1 MRLKSIITVIALILI
16 MFMSAIE
23 SSIISLA
30 LPTIKQDLNAGN
42 LISLIFTAYFI
53 ALVIANPIVGE
64 LLSRFKIIYV
74 AIAGL
79 LLFSIG
85 SFMCGL
91 STNFTMLI
99 ISRVIQGFGSGVLM
113 SLSQIVPK
121 LAFEIPLRYKIMGI
135 VGSVWGISSIIG
147 PLLGGGI
154 LEFAT
159 WHWLFYINIPI
170 AIIAIILVI
179 WTFHFP
185 EEETVAKSKFDTKG
199 LTLFYVFIGL
209 IMFALLNQQLLLLNF
224 LSFILAIVV
233 AMCLFKVEK
242 HVSSPF
248 LPVVEFNRSITL
260 VFITDLLTAICLM
273 GFNLYIPVYLQEQ
286 LGLSP
291 LQSGL
296 VIFPLSVAWITLNFN
311 LHLSVAWITLNFN
324 LHRIEA
330 KLSRKVIYLLSFTLL
345 LVSSIIISFGIKLPV
360 LIAFV
365 LILAGLSFGYI
376 YTKDSVIV
384 QEETSPLQMK
394 KMMSFYGL
402 TKNLG
407 ASIGSTIMGYLYAIQ
422 SGIFGPNLHNV
433 LSAVAVISIG
443 LIVLWVV
450 FFKEQS
456 SQSKE

>member
-64 LLSRFKIIYV
+64 LLSRFIIIYV

-248 LPVVEFNRSITL
+248 LPVVELNRSITL

-296 VIFPLSVAWITLNFN
+296 VIFP
-311 LHLSVAWITLNFN
+311 LSVAWITLNFN

>member
-296 VIFPLSVAWITLNFN
+296 VIFPLSV
-311 LHLSVAWITLNFN
+311 VWITLNFN

>member
-199 LTLFYVFIGL
+199 LTLFYIFIGL

-296 VIFPLSVAWITLNFN
+296 VIFP
-311 LHLSVAWITLNFN
+311 LSVAWITLNFN

>member
-1 MRLKSIITVIALILI
+1 MRLKSIVTVIALILI
-16 MFMSAIE
+16 MFMAAIE

-64 LLSRFKIIYV
+64 LLTRFKIIYI

-79 LLFSIG
+79 TLFTVG
-85 SFMCGL
+85 SLMSGL
-91 STNFTMLI
+91 STHFSMLV
-99 ISRVIQGFGSGVLM
+99 ISRVIQGFGSGVMM

-170 AIIAIILVI
+170 AIIAIILVV

-199 LTLFYVFIGL
+199 ITLFYIFIGL
-209 IMFALLNQQLLLLNF
+209 IMFALLNQQHLYLNIIGF
-224 LSFILAIVV
+224 VLAILV
-233 AMCLFKVEK
+233 ALRLFNVEK
-242 HVSSPF
+242 KVSSPF
-248 LPVVEFNRSITL
+248 LPVAEFNRMITL
-260 VFITDLLTAICLM
+260 VFITDLLTAVCLM
-273 GFNLYIPVYLQEQ
+273 GFNLYTPVYLQEQ

-311 LHLSVAWITLNFN
+311 LH
-324 LHRIEA
+324 HIEA
-330 KLSRKVIYLLSFTLL
+330 KLSRKVIYLSSFTLL
-345 LVSSIIISFGIKLPV
+345 LLSSIIIAFGIKLPI
-360 LIAFV
+360 LIACV
-365 LILAGLSFGYI
+365 LILSGLSFGYI

-384 QEETSPLQMK
+384 QEETSPIQMK

-407 ASIGSTIMGYLYAIQ
+407 ASIGSTIMGYLYALK
-422 SGIFGPNLHNV
+422 SGLFGANLHNILGV
-433 LSAVAVISIG
+433 VSLISVG
-443 LIVLWVV
+443 LIVVWLI
-450 FFKEQS
+450 FYREAASQTKE
-456 SQSKE
+456 

>member
-1 MRLKSIITVIALILI
+1 MRLKSIVTVIALILI
-16 MFMSAIE
+16 MFMAAIE

-30 LPTIKQDLNAGN
+30 LLTIKQDLNAGN

-64 LLSRFKIIYV
+64 LLTRFKIIYI

-79 LLFSIG
+79 TLFTVG
-85 SFMCGL
+85 SLMSGL
-91 STNFTMLI
+91 STHFSMLI
-99 ISRVIQGFGSGVLM
+99 ISRVIQGFGSGVMM

-170 AIIAIILVI
+170 AIIAIILVV

-185 EEETVAKSKFDTKG
+185 EEKTVAKSKFDTKG
-199 LTLFYVFIGL
+199 ITLFYIFIGL
-209 IMFALLNQQLLLLNF
+209 IMFALLNQQHLYLNIIGF
-224 LSFILAIVV
+224 VLAILV
-233 AMCLFKVEK
+233 ALRLFNVEK
-242 HVSSPF
+242 KVSSPF
-248 LPVVEFNRSITL
+248 LPVAEFNRMITL
-260 VFITDLLTAICLM
+260 VFITDLLTAVCLM

-311 LHLSVAWITLNFN
+311 LH
-324 LHRIEA
+324 HIEA
-330 KLSRKVIYLLSFTLL
+330 KLSRKVIYLSSFTLL
-345 LVSSIIISFGIKLPV
+345 LLSSIIIAFGIKLPI
-360 LIAFV
+360 LIACV
-365 LILAGLSFGYI
+365 LILSGLSFGYI

-384 QEETSPLQMK
+384 QEETSPIQMK

-407 ASIGSTIMGYLYAIQ
+407 ASIGSTIMGYLYALK
-422 SGIFGPNLHNV
+422 SGLFGANLHNILGV
-433 LSAVAVISIG
+433 VSLISVG
-443 LIVLWVV
+443 LIVVWLI
-450 FFKEQS
+450 FYREAASQTKE
-456 SQSKE
+456 

>member
-30 LPTIKQDLNAGN
+30 VPTIKQDLNAGN

-311 LHLSVAWITLNFN
+311 LH
-324 LHRIEA
+324 RIEA

>member
-16 MFMSAIE
+16 MFMPAIE

-233 AMCLFKVEK
+233 AIRLFKVEK

-311 LHLSVAWITLNFN
+311 LH
-324 LHRIEA
+324 RIEA

-345 LVSSIIISFGIKLPV
+345 LVSSIIISFGIKLPL

-433 LSAVAVISIG
+433 LSAVVVISIG

>member
-42 LISLIFTAYFI
+42 LILLIFTAYFI

-311 LHLSVAWITLNFN
+311 LH
-324 LHRIEA
+324 RIEA

-450 FFKEQS
+450 FF
-456 SQSKE
+456 

>member
-1 MRLKSIITVIALILI
+1 MRLKSIVTVIALILI
-16 MFMSAIE
+16 MFMAAIE

-64 LLSRFKIIYV
+64 LLTRFKIIYI

-79 LLFSIG
+79 TLFTVG
-85 SFMCGL
+85 SLMSGL
-91 STNFTMLI
+91 STHFSMLI
-99 ISRVIQGFGSGVLM
+99 ISRVIQGFGSGVMM

-159 WHWLFYINIPI
+159 WHWLFFINIPI
-170 AIIAIILVI
+170 AIIAIILVV
-179 WTFHFP
+179 WTFHFS

-199 LTLFYVFIGL
+199 ITLFYIFIGL
-209 IMFALLNQQLLLLNF
+209 IMFALLNQQHLYLNIIGF
-224 LSFILAIVV
+224 VLAILI
-233 AMCLFKVEK
+233 ALRLFNVEK
-242 HVSSPF
+242 KVSSPF
-248 LPVVEFNRSITL
+248 LPVAEFNRMITL
-260 VFITDLLTAICLM
+260 VFITDLLTVVCLM

-311 LHLSVAWITLNFN
+311 LH
-324 LHRIEA
+324 HIEA
-330 KLSRKVIYLLSFTLL
+330 KLSRKVIYLSSFTLL
-345 LVSSIIISFGIKLPV
+345 LLSSIIIAFGIKLPI
-360 LIAFV
+360 LIACV
-365 LILAGLSFGYI
+365 LILSGISFGYI

-384 QEETSPLQMK
+384 QEETSPIQMK

-407 ASIGSTIMGYLYAIQ
+407 ASIGSTIMGYLYALK
-422 SGIFGPNLHNV
+422 SGLFGANLHNILGV
-433 LSAVAVISIG
+433 VSLISVG
-443 LIVLWVV
+443 LIVVWLI
-450 FFKEQS
+450 FYREAA
-456 SQSKE
+456 SQTNE

>member
-1 MRLKSIITVIALILI
+1 MRLKSIVTVIALILI
-16 MFMSAIE
+16 MFMAAIE

-64 LLSRFKIIYV
+64 LLTRFKIIYI

-79 LLFSIG
+79 TLFTVG
-85 SFMCGL
+85 SLMSGL
-91 STNFTMLI
+91 STHFSMLI
-99 ISRVIQGFGSGVLM
+99 ISRVIQGFGSGVMM

-159 WHWLFYINIPI
+159 WHWLFFINIPI
-170 AIIAIILVI
+170 AIIAIILVV
-179 WTFHFP
+179 WTFHFS

-199 LTLFYVFIGL
+199 ITLFYIYIGL
-209 IMFALLNQQLLLLNF
+209 IMFALLNQQHLYLNIIGF
-224 LSFILAIVV
+224 VLAILI
-233 AMCLFKVEK
+233 ALRLFNVEK
-242 HVSSPF
+242 KVSSPF
-248 LPVVEFNRSITL
+248 LPVAEFNRMITL
-260 VFITDLLTAICLM
+260 VFITDLLTAVCLM

-311 LHLSVAWITLNFN
+311 LH
-324 LHRIEA
+324 HIEA
-330 KLSRKVIYLLSFTLL
+330 KLSRKVIYLSSFTLL
-345 LVSSIIISFGIKLPV
+345 LLSSIIIAFGIKLPI
-360 LIAFV
+360 LIACV
-365 LILAGLSFGYI
+365 LILSGISFGYI

-384 QEETSPLQMK
+384 QEETSPIQMK

-407 ASIGSTIMGYLYAIQ
+407 ASIGSTIMGYLYALK
-422 SGIFGPNLHNV
+422 SGLFGANLHNILGV
-433 LSAVAVISIG
+433 VSLISVG
-443 LIVLWVV
+443 LIVVWLI
-450 FFKEQS
+450 FYREAA
-456 SQSKE
+456 SQTNE

>member
-224 LSFILAIVV
+224 LNFILAIVV

-296 VIFPLSVAWITLNFN
+296 VIFP
-311 LHLSVAWITLNFN
+311 LSVAWITLNFN

>member
-185 EEETVAKSKFDTKG
+185 EDETVAKSKFDTKG

-296 VIFPLSVAWITLNFN
+296 VIFPLSL
-311 LHLSVAWITLNFN
+311 AWITLNFN

>member
-1 MRLKSIITVIALILI
+1 TVIALILI

-170 AIIAIILVI
+170 AIIAIILVV

-233 AMCLFKVEK
+233 AIRLFKVEK

-311 LHLSVAWITLNFN
+311 LH
-324 LHRIEA
+324 RIEA

-345 LVSSIIISFGIKLPV
+345 LVSSIIISFGIKFPL

>member
-85 SFMCGL
+85 SLMCGL

-170 AIIAIILVI
+170 TIIAIILVI

-233 AMCLFKVEK
+233 AIRLFKVEK

-311 LHLSVAWITLNFN
+311 LH
-324 LHRIEA
+324 RIEA

-345 LVSSIIISFGIKLPV
+345 LVSSIIISFGIKLPL

-422 SGIFGPNLHNV
+422 SAIFGPNLHNV
-433 LSAVAVISIG
+433 LSAVAVISTG

-450 FFKEQS
+450 FFKEQL

>member
-1 MRLKSIITVIALILI
+1 MRSKSIITVIALILI

-209 IMFALLNQQLLLLNF
+209 IMFALLNQQLLLFNF

-296 VIFPLSVAWITLNFN
+296 VIFP
-311 LHLSVAWITLNFN
+311 LSVAWITLNFN

>member
-1 MRLKSIITVIALILI
+1 MRLKSIVTVIALILI
-16 MFMSAIE
+16 MFMAAIE

-64 LLSRFKIIYV
+64 LLTRFKIIYI

-79 LLFSIG
+79 TLFTVG
-85 SFMCGL
+85 SLMSGL
-91 STNFTMLI
+91 STHFSMLI
-99 ISRVIQGFGSGVLM
+99 ISRVIQGFGSGVMM

-170 AIIAIILVI
+170 AIIAIILVV

-199 LTLFYVFIGL
+199 ITLFYIFIGL
-209 IMFALLNQQLLLLNF
+209 IMFALLNQQHLYLNIIGF
-224 LSFILAIVV
+224 VLAILV
-233 AMCLFKVEK
+233 ALRLFNVEK
-242 HVSSPF
+242 KVSSPF
-248 LPVVEFNRSITL
+248 LPVAEFNRMITL
-260 VFITDLLTAICLM
+260 VFITDLLTAVCLM

-311 LHLSVAWITLNFN
+311 LH
-324 LHRIEA
+324 HIEA
-330 KLSRKVIYLLSFTLL
+330 KLSRKVIYLSSFTLL
-345 LVSSIIISFGIKLPV
+345 LLSSIIIAFGIKSPI
-360 LIAFV
+360 LIACV
-365 LILAGLSFGYI
+365 LILSGLSFGYI

-384 QEETSPLQMK
+384 QEETSPIQMK

-407 ASIGSTIMGYLYAIQ
+407 ASIGSTIMGYLYALK
-422 SGIFGPNLHNV
+422 SGLFGANLHNILGV
-433 LSAVAVISIG
+433 VSLISVG
-443 LIVLWVV
+443 LIVVWLI
-450 FFKEQS
+450 FYREAASQTKE
-456 SQSKE
+456 

>member
-53 ALVIANPIVGE
+53 ALVIANPIMGE

-99 ISRVIQGFGSGVLM
+99 ISRLIQGFGSGVLM

-311 LHLSVAWITLNFN
+311 LH
-324 LHRIEA
+324 RIEA

>member
-1 MRLKSIITVIALILI
+1 MRLKSIVTVIALILI
-16 MFMSAIE
+16 MFMAAIE

-64 LLSRFKIIYV
+64 LLTRFKIIYI

-79 LLFSIG
+79 TLFTVG
-85 SFMCGL
+85 SLMSGL
-91 STNFTMLI
+91 STHFSMLV
-99 ISRVIQGFGSGVLM
+99 ISRVIQGFGSGVMM

-170 AIIAIILVI
+170 AIIAIILVV

-199 LTLFYVFIGL
+199 ITLFYIFIGL
-209 IMFALLNQQLLLLNF
+209 IMFALLNQQHLYLNIIGF
-224 LSFILAIVV
+224 VLAILV
-233 AMCLFKVEK
+233 ALRLFNVEK
-242 HVSSPF
+242 KVSSPF
-248 LPVVEFNRSITL
+248 LPVAEFNRMITL
-260 VFITDLLTAICLM
+260 VFITDLLTAVCLM

-311 LHLSVAWITLNFN
+311 LH
-324 LHRIEA
+324 HIEA
-330 KLSRKVIYLLSFTLL
+330 KLSRKVIYLSSFTLL
-345 LVSSIIISFGIKLPV
+345 LLSSIIIAFGIKLPI
-360 LIAFV
+360 LIACV
-365 LILAGLSFGYI
+365 LILSGLSFGYI

-384 QEETSPLQMK
+384 QEETSPIQMK

-407 ASIGSTIMGYLYAIQ
+407 ASIGSTIMGYLYALK
-422 SGIFGPNLHNV
+422 SGLFGANLHNI
-433 LSAVAVISIG
+433 LGVISLISVG
-443 LIVLWVV
+443 LIVVWLI
-450 FFKEQS
+450 FYREAASQTKE
-456 SQSKE
+456 

>member
-1 MRLKSIITVIALILI
+1 MRLKSIVTVIALILI
-16 MFMSAIE
+16 MFMAAIE

-64 LLSRFKIIYV
+64 LLTRFKIIYI

-79 LLFSIG
+79 TLFTVG
-85 SFMCGL
+85 SLMSGL
-91 STNFTMLI
+91 STHFSMLI
-99 ISRVIQGFGSGVLM
+99 ISRVIQGFGSGVMM

-170 AIIAIILVI
+170 AIIAIILVV

-185 EEETVAKSKFDTKG
+185 EEKTVAKSKFDTKG
-199 LTLFYVFIGL
+199 ITLFYIFIGL
-209 IMFALLNQQLLLLNF
+209 IMFALLNQQHLYLNIIGF
-224 LSFILAIVV
+224 VLAILV
-233 AMCLFKVEK
+233 ALRLFNVEK
-242 HVSSPF
+242 KVSSPF
-248 LPVVEFNRSITL
+248 LPVVEFNRMITL
-260 VFITDLLTAICLM
+260 VFITDLLTAVCLM

-311 LHLSVAWITLNFN
+311 LH
-324 LHRIEA
+324 HIEA
-330 KLSRKVIYLLSFTLL
+330 KLSRKVIYLSSFTLL
-345 LVSSIIISFGIKLPV
+345 LLSSIIIAFGIKLPI
-360 LIAFV
+360 LIACV
-365 LILAGLSFGYI
+365 LILSGLSFGYI

-384 QEETSPLQMK
+384 QEETSPIQMK

-407 ASIGSTIMGYLYAIQ
+407 ASIGSTIMGYLYALK
-422 SGIFGPNLHNV
+422 SGLFGANLHNILGV
-433 LSAVAVISIG
+433 VSLISVG
-443 LIVLWVV
+443 LIVVWLI
-450 FFKEQS
+450 FYREAASQTKE
-456 SQSKE
+456 

>member
-1 MRLKSIITVIALILI
+1 MRLKSIVTVIALILI
-16 MFMSAIE
+16 MFMAAIE

-42 LISLIFTAYFI
+42 LLSLIFTAYFI

-64 LLSRFKIIYV
+64 LLTRFKIIYI

-79 LLFSIG
+79 TLFTVG
-85 SFMCGL
+85 SLMSGL
-91 STNFTMLI
+91 STHFSMLI
-99 ISRVIQGFGSGVLM
+99 ISRVIQGFGSGVMM

-170 AIIAIILVI
+170 AIIAIILVV

-199 LTLFYVFIGL
+199 ITLFYIFIGL
-209 IMFALLNQQLLLLNF
+209 IMFALLNQQHLYLNIIGF
-224 LSFILAIVV
+224 VLAILV
-233 AMCLFKVEK
+233 ALRLFNVEK
-242 HVSSPF
+242 KVSSPF
-248 LPVVEFNRSITL
+248 LPVAEFNRMITL
-260 VFITDLLTAICLM
+260 VFITDLLTAVCLM

-311 LHLSVAWITLNFN
+311 LH
-324 LHRIEA
+324 HIEA
-330 KLSRKVIYLLSFTLL
+330 KLSRKVIYLSSFTLL
-345 LVSSIIISFGIKLPV
+345 LLSSIIIAFGIKLPI
-360 LIAFV
+360 LIACV
-365 LILAGLSFGYI
+365 LILSGLSFGYI

-384 QEETSPLQMK
+384 QEETSPIQMK

-407 ASIGSTIMGYLYAIQ
+407 ASIGSTIMGYLYALK
-422 SGIFGPNLHNV
+422 SGLFGANLHNILGV
-433 LSAVAVISIG
+433 VSLISVG
-443 LIVLWVV
+443 LIVVWLI
-450 FFKEQS
+450 FYREAASQTKE
-456 SQSKE
+456 

>member
-311 LHLSVAWITLNFN
+311 LH
-324 LHRIEA
+324 RIEA

-450 FFKEQS
+450 FFKERS

>member
-64 LLSRFKIIYV
+64 LLSRFIIIYV

-311 LHLSVAWITLNFN
+311 LH
-324 LHRIEA
+324 RIEA

>member
-1 MRLKSIITVIALILI
+1 MRLKSIVTVIALILI
-16 MFMSAIE
+16 MFMAAIE

-64 LLSRFKIIYV
+64 LLTRFKIIYI

-79 LLFSIG
+79 TLFTVG
-85 SFMCGL
+85 SLMSGL
-91 STNFTMLI
+91 STHFSMLI
-99 ISRVIQGFGSGVLM
+99 ISRVIQGFGSGVMM

-170 AIIAIILVI
+170 AIIAIILVV

-185 EEETVAKSKFDTKG
+185 EEKTVAKSKFDTKG
-199 LTLFYVFIGL
+199 ITLFYIFIGL
-209 IMFALLNQQLLLLNF
+209 IMFALLNQQHLYLNIIGF
-224 LSFILAIVV
+224 VLAILVELR
-233 AMCLFKVEK
+233 LFNVEK
-242 HVSSPF
+242 KVSSPF
-248 LPVVEFNRSITL
+248 LPVAEFNRMITL
-260 VFITDLLTAICLM
+260 VFITDLLTAVCLM

-311 LHLSVAWITLNFN
+311 LH
-324 LHRIEA
+324 HIEA
-330 KLSRKVIYLLSFTLL
+330 KLSRKVIYLSSFTLL
-345 LVSSIIISFGIKLPV
+345 LLSSIIIAFGIKLPI
-360 LIAFV
+360 LIACV
-365 LILAGLSFGYI
+365 LILSGLSFGYI

-384 QEETSPLQMK
+384 QEETSPIQMK

-407 ASIGSTIMGYLYAIQ
+407 ASIGSTIMGYLYALK
-422 SGIFGPNLHNV
+422 SGLFGANLHNILGV
-433 LSAVAVISIG
+433 VSLISVG
-443 LIVLWVV
+443 LIVVWLI
-450 FFKEQS
+450 FYREAASQTKE
-456 SQSKE
+456 

>member
-199 LTLFYVFIGL
+199 LMLFYVFIGL

-296 VIFPLSVAWITLNFN
+296 VIFP
-311 LHLSVAWITLNFN
+311 LSVAWITLNFN

>member
-85 SFMCGL
+85 SLMCGL

-233 AMCLFKVEK
+233 AIRLFKVEK

-311 LHLSVAWITLNFN
+311 LH
-324 LHRIEA
+324 RIEA

-345 LVSSIIISFGIKLPV
+345 LVSSIIISFGIKLPL

-422 SGIFGPNLHNV
+422 SAIFGPNITQCVKCCCCN
-433 LSAVAVISIG
+433 
-443 LIVLWVV
+443 
-450 FFKEQS
+450 
-456 SQSKE
+456 

>member
-1 MRLKSIITVIALILI
+1 MRLKSIVTVIALILI
-16 MFMSAIE
+16 MFMAAIE

-64 LLSRFKIIYV
+64 LLTRFKIIYI

-79 LLFSIG
+79 TLFTVG
-85 SFMCGL
+85 SLMSGL
-91 STNFTMLI
+91 STHFSMLV
-99 ISRVIQGFGSGVLM
+99 ISRVIQGFGSGVMM

-170 AIIAIILVI
+170 AIIAIILVV

-199 LTLFYVFIGL
+199 ITLFYIFIGL
-209 IMFALLNQQLLLLNF
+209 IMFALLNQQHLYLNIIGF
-224 LSFILAIVV
+224 VLAILV
-233 AMCLFKVEK
+233 ALRLFNVEK
-242 HVSSPF
+242 KVSSPF
-248 LPVVEFNRSITL
+248 LPVAEFNRMITL
-260 VFITDLLTAICLM
+260 VFITDLLTAVCLM

-311 LHLSVAWITLNFN
+311 LH
-324 LHRIEA
+324 HIEA
-330 KLSRKVIYLLSFTLL
+330 KLSRKVIYLSSFTLL
-345 LVSSIIISFGIKLPV
+345 LLSSIIIAFGIKLPII
-360 LIAFV
+360 IACV
-365 LILAGLSFGYI
+365 LILSGLSFGYI

-384 QEETSPLQMK
+384 QEETSPIQMK

-407 ASIGSTIMGYLYAIQ
+407 ASIGSTIMGYLYALK
-422 SGIFGPNLHNV
+422 SGLFGANLHNILGV
-433 LSAVAVISIG
+433 VSLISVG
-443 LIVLWVV
+443 LIVVWLI
-450 FFKEQS
+450 FYREAASQTKE
-456 SQSKE
+456 

>member
-79 LLFSIG
+79 LLFSMG
-85 SFMCGL
+85 SLMCGL

-233 AMCLFKVEK
+233 AIRLFKVEK

-311 LHLSVAWITLNFN
+311 LH
-324 LHRIEA
+324 RIEA

-345 LVSSIIISFGIKLPV
+345 LVSSIIISFGIKLPL

-422 SGIFGPNLHNV
+422 SAIFGPNLHNV
-433 LSAVAVISIG
+433 LSAVAVISTG

-450 FFKEQS
+450 FFKEQL

>member
-1 MRLKSIITVIALILI
+1 MRLKSIVTVIALILI
-16 MFMSAIE
+16 MFMAAIE

-64 LLSRFKIIYV
+64 LLTRFKIIYI

-79 LLFSIG
+79 TLFTVG
-85 SFMCGL
+85 SLMSGL
-91 STNFTMLI
+91 STHFSMLI
-99 ISRVIQGFGSGVLM
+99 ISRVIQGFGSGVMM

-170 AIIAIILVI
+170 AIIAIILVV

-185 EEETVAKSKFDTKG
+185 EEETVAKSKFDTIG
-199 LTLFYVFIGL
+199 ITLFYIFIGL
-209 IMFALLNQQLLLLNF
+209 IMFALLNQQHLYLNIIGF
-224 LSFILAIVV
+224 VLAILV
-233 AMCLFKVEK
+233 ALRLFNVEK
-242 HVSSPF
+242 KVSSPF
-248 LPVVEFNRSITL
+248 LPVAEFNRMITL
-260 VFITDLLTAICLM
+260 VFITDLLTAVCLM

-311 LHLSVAWITLNFN
+311 LH
-324 LHRIEA
+324 HIEA
-330 KLSRKVIYLLSFTLL
+330 KLSRKVIYLSSFTLL
-345 LVSSIIISFGIKLPV
+345 LLSSIIIAFGIKLPI
-360 LIAFV
+360 LIACV
-365 LILAGLSFGYI
+365 LILSGLSFGYI

-384 QEETSPLQMK
+384 QEETSPIQMK

-407 ASIGSTIMGYLYAIQ
+407 ASIGSTIMGYLYALK
-422 SGIFGPNLHNV
+422 SGLFGANLHNILGV
-433 LSAVAVISIG
+433 VSLISVG
-443 LIVLWVV
+443 LIVVWLI
-450 FFKEQS
+450 FYREAASQTKE
-456 SQSKE
+456 

>member
-1 MRLKSIITVIALILI
+1 MRLKSIVTVIALILI
-16 MFMSAIE
+16 MFMAAIE

-64 LLSRFKIIYV
+64 LLTRFKIIYI

-79 LLFSIG
+79 TLFTVG
-85 SFMCGL
+85 SLMSGL
-91 STNFTMLI
+91 STHFSMLI
-99 ISRVIQGFGSGVLM
+99 ISRVIQGFGSGVMM

-170 AIIAIILVI
+170 AIIAIILVV

-185 EEETVAKSKFDTKG
+185 EEKTVAKSKFDTKG
-199 LTLFYVFIGL
+199 ITLFYIFIGL
-209 IMFALLNQQLLLLNF
+209 IMFALLNQQHLYLNIIGF
-224 LSFILAIVV
+224 VLAILV
-233 AMCLFKVEK
+233 ALRLFNVEK
-242 HVSSPF
+242 KVSSPF
-248 LPVVEFNRSITL
+248 LPVAEFNRMITL
-260 VFITDLLTAICLM
+260 VFITDLLTAVCLM

-311 LHLSVAWITLNFN
+311 LH
-324 LHRIEA
+324 HIEA
-330 KLSRKVIYLLSFTLL
+330 KLSRKVIYLSSFTLL
-345 LVSSIIISFGIKLPV
+345 LLSSIIIAFGIKLPI
-360 LIAFV
+360 LIACV
-365 LILAGLSFGYI
+365 LILSGLSFGYI

-384 QEETSPLQMK
+384 QEETSPIQMK

-407 ASIGSTIMGYLYAIQ
+407 ASIGSTIMGYLYALK
-422 SGIFGPNLHNV
+422 SGLFGANLHNILGV
-433 LSAVAVISIG
+433 VSLTSVG
-443 LIVLWVV
+443 LIVVWLI
-450 FFKEQS
+450 FYREAASQTKE
-456 SQSKE
+456 

>member
-64 LLSRFKIIYV
+64 LLSIFKIIYV

-311 LHLSVAWITLNFN
+311 LH
-324 LHRIEA
+324 RIEA

>member
-1 MRLKSIITVIALILI
+1 MRLKSIVTVIALILI
-16 MFMSAIE
+16 MFMAAIE

-64 LLSRFKIIYV
+64 LLTRFKIIYI

-79 LLFSIG
+79 TLFTVG
-85 SFMCGL
+85 SLMSGL
-91 STNFTMLI
+91 STHFSMLV
-99 ISRVIQGFGSGVLM
+99 ISRVIQGFGSGVMM

-170 AIIAIILVI
+170 AIIAIILVV

-199 LTLFYVFIGL
+199 ITLFYIFIGL
-209 IMFALLNQQLLLLNF
+209 IMFALLNQQHLYLNIIGF
-224 LSFILAIVV
+224 VLAILV
-233 AMCLFKVEK
+233 ALRLFNVEK
-242 HVSSPF
+242 KVSSPF
-248 LPVVEFNRSITL
+248 LPVAEFNRMITL
-260 VFITDLLTAICLM
+260 VFITDLLTAVCLM

-311 LHLSVAWITLNFN
+311 LH
-324 LHRIEA
+324 HIEA
-330 KLSRKVIYLLSFTLL
+330 KLSRKVIYLSSFTLL
-345 LVSSIIISFGIKLPV
+345 LLSSIIIAFGIKLPI
-360 LIAFV
+360 LIACV
-365 LILAGLSFGYI
+365 LILSGLSFGYI

-384 QEETSPLQMK
+384 QEETRPIQMK

-407 ASIGSTIMGYLYAIQ
+407 ASIGSTIMGYLYALK
-422 SGIFGPNLHNV
+422 SGLFGANLHNILGV
-433 LSAVAVISIG
+433 VSLISVG
-443 LIVLWVV
+443 LIVVWLI
-450 FFKEQS
+450 FYREAASQTKE
-456 SQSKE
+456 

>member
-74 AIAGL
+74 AITGL

-185 EEETVAKSKFDTKG
+185 EEEIVAKSKFDTKG

-296 VIFPLSVAWITLNFN
+296 VIFP
-311 LHLSVAWITLNFN
+311 LSVAWITLNFN

>member
-1 MRLKSIITVIALILI
+1 MRLKSIVTVIALILI
-16 MFMSAIE
+16 MFMAAIE

-64 LLSRFKIIYV
+64 LLTRFKIIYI

-79 LLFSIG
+79 TLFTVG
-85 SFMCGL
+85 SLMSGL
-91 STNFTMLI
+91 STHFSMLV
-99 ISRVIQGFGSGVLM
+99 ISRVIQGFGSGVMM

-170 AIIAIILVI
+170 AIIAIILVV

-199 LTLFYVFIGL
+199 ITLFYIFIGL
-209 IMFALLNQQLLLLNF
+209 IMFALLNQQHLYLNIIGF
-224 LSFILAIVV
+224 VLAILV
-233 AMCLFKVEK
+233 ALRLFNVEK
-242 HVSSPF
+242 KVSSPF
-248 LPVVEFNRSITL
+248 LPVAEFNRMITL
-260 VFITDLLTAICLM
+260 VIITDLLTAVCLM

-311 LHLSVAWITLNFN
+311 LH
-324 LHRIEA
+324 HIEA
-330 KLSRKVIYLLSFTLL
+330 KLSRKVIYLSSFTLL
-345 LVSSIIISFGIKLPV
+345 LLSSIIIAFGIKLPI
-360 LIAFV
+360 LIACV
-365 LILAGLSFGYI
+365 LILSGLSFGYI

-384 QEETSPLQMK
+384 QEETSPIQMK

-407 ASIGSTIMGYLYAIQ
+407 ASIGSTIMGYLYALK
-422 SGIFGPNLHNV
+422 SGLFGANLHNILGV
-433 LSAVAVISIG
+433 VSLISVG
-443 LIVLWVV
+443 LIVVWLI
-450 FFKEQS
+450 FYREAASQTKE
-456 SQSKE
+456 

>member
-53 ALVIANPIVGE
+53 ALVIANPMVGE

-311 LHLSVAWITLNFN
+311 LH
-324 LHRIEA
+324 RIEA

>member
-1 MRLKSIITVIALILI
+1 
-16 MFMSAIE
+16 IE

-74 AIAGL
+74 AITGL

-311 LHLSVAWITLNFN
+311 LH
-324 LHRIEA
+324 RIEA

>member
-1 MRLKSIITVIALILI
+1 MRLKSIVTVIALILI
-16 MFMSAIE
+16 MFMAAIE

-64 LLSRFKIIYV
+64 LLTRFKIIYI

-79 LLFSIG
+79 TLFTVG
-85 SFMCGL
+85 SLMSGL
-91 STNFTMLI
+91 STHFSMLI
-99 ISRVIQGFGSGVLM
+99 ISRVIQGFGSGVMM

-170 AIIAIILVI
+170 AIIAIILVV

-199 LTLFYVFIGL
+199 ITLFYIFIGL
-209 IMFALLNQQLLLLNF
+209 IMFALLNQQHLYLNIIGF
-224 LSFILAIVV
+224 VLAILV
-233 AMCLFKVEK
+233 ALRLFNVEK
-242 HVSSPF
+242 KVSSPF
-248 LPVVEFNRSITL
+248 LPIAEFNRMITL
-260 VFITDLLTAICLM
+260 VFITDLLTAVCLM

-311 LHLSVAWITLNFN
+311 LH
-324 LHRIEA
+324 HIEA
-330 KLSRKVIYLLSFTLL
+330 KLSRKVIYLSSFTLSL
-345 LVSSIIISFGIKLPV
+345 LSSIIIAFGIKLPI
-360 LIAFV
+360 LIACV
-365 LILAGLSFGYI
+365 LILSGLSFGYI

-384 QEETSPLQMK
+384 QEETSPIQMK

-407 ASIGSTIMGYLYAIQ
+407 ASIGSTIMGYLYALK
-422 SGIFGPNLHNV
+422 SGLFGANLHNI
-433 LSAVAVISIG
+433 LGAVSLISVG
-443 LIVLWVV
+443 LIVVWLL
-450 FFKEQS
+450 FYREAASQTKE
-456 SQSKE
+456 

>member
-1 MRLKSIITVIALILI
+1 MRLKSIVTVIALILI
-16 MFMSAIE
+16 MFMAAIE

-64 LLSRFKIIYV
+64 LLTRFKIIYI
-74 AIAGL
+74 AFAGL
-79 LLFSIG
+79 TLFTVG
-85 SFMCGL
+85 SLMSGL
-91 STNFTMLI
+91 STHFSMLV
-99 ISRVIQGFGSGVLM
+99 ISRVIQGFGSGVMM

-170 AIIAIILVI
+170 AIIAIILVV

-199 LTLFYVFIGL
+199 ITLFYIFIGL
-209 IMFALLNQQLLLLNF
+209 IMFALLNQQHLYLNIIGF
-224 LSFILAIVV
+224 VLAILV
-233 AMCLFKVEK
+233 ALRLFNVEK
-242 HVSSPF
+242 KVSSPF
-248 LPVVEFNRSITL
+248 LPVAEFNRMITL
-260 VFITDLLTAICLM
+260 VFITDLLTAVCLM

-311 LHLSVAWITLNFN
+311 LH
-324 LHRIEA
+324 HIEA
-330 KLSRKVIYLLSFTLL
+330 KLSRKVIYLSSFTLL
-345 LVSSIIISFGIKLPV
+345 LLSSIIIAFGIKLPI
-360 LIAFV
+360 LIACV
-365 LILAGLSFGYI
+365 LILSGLSFGYI

-384 QEETSPLQMK
+384 QEETSPIQMK

-407 ASIGSTIMGYLYAIQ
+407 ASIGSTIMGYLYALK
-422 SGIFGPNLHNV
+422 SGLFGANLHNILGV
-433 LSAVAVISIG
+433 VSLISVG
-443 LIVLWVV
+443 LIVVWLI
-450 FFKEQS
+450 FYREAASQTKE
-456 SQSKE
+456 

>member
-1 MRLKSIITVIALILI
+1 MRLKSIVTVIALILI
-16 MFMSAIE
+16 MFMAAIE

-64 LLSRFKIIYV
+64 LLTRFKIIYI

-79 LLFSIG
+79 TLFTVG
-85 SFMCGL
+85 SLMSGL
-91 STNFTMLI
+91 STHFSMLI
-99 ISRVIQGFGSGVLM
+99 ISRVIQGFGSGVMM

-159 WHWLFYINIPI
+159 WHWLFFINIPI
-170 AIIAIILVI
+170 AIIAIILVV
-179 WTFHFP
+179 WTFHFS

-199 LTLFYVFIGL
+199 ITLFYIFIGL
-209 IMFALLNQQLLLLNF
+209 IMFALLNQQHLYLNIIGF
-224 LSFILAIVV
+224 VLAILI
-233 AMCLFKVEK
+233 ALRLFNVEK
-242 HVSSPF
+242 KVSSPF
-248 LPVVEFNRSITL
+248 LPVAEFNRMITL
-260 VFITDLLTAICLM
+260 VFITDLLTAVCLM

-311 LHLSVAWITLNFN
+311 LH
-324 LHRIEA
+324 HIEA
-330 KLSRKVIYLLSFTLL
+330 KLSRKVIYLSSFTLL
-345 LVSSIIISFGIKLPV
+345 LLSSIIIAFGIKLPI
-360 LIAFV
+360 LIACV
-365 LILAGLSFGYI
+365 LILSGISFGYI

-384 QEETSPLQMK
+384 QEETSPIQMK

-407 ASIGSTIMGYLYAIQ
+407 ASIGSTIMGYLYALK
-422 SGIFGPNLHNV
+422 SGLFGANLHNILGV
-433 LSAVAVISIG
+433 VSLISVG
-443 LIVLWVV
+443 LIV
-450 FFKEQS
+450 
-456 SQSKE
+456 

>member
-1 MRLKSIITVIALILI
+1 MRLKSIVTVIALILI
-16 MFMSAIE
+16 MFMAAIE

-64 LLSRFKIIYV
+64 LLTRFKIIYI

-79 LLFSIG
+79 TLFTVG
-85 SFMCGL
+85 SLMSGL
-91 STNFTMLI
+91 STHFSMLI
-99 ISRVIQGFGSGVLM
+99 ISRVIQGFGSGVMM

-135 VGSVWGISSIIG
+135 VGSVWGISSVIG

-159 WHWLFYINIPI
+159 WHWLFFINIPI
-170 AIIAIILVI
+170 AIIAIILVV
-179 WTFHFP
+179 WTFHFS

-199 LTLFYVFIGL
+199 ITLFYIFIGL
-209 IMFALLNQQLLLLNF
+209 IMFALLNQQHLYLNIIGF
-224 LSFILAIVV
+224 VLAILI
-233 AMCLFKVEK
+233 ALRLFNVEK
-242 HVSSPF
+242 KVSSPF
-248 LPVVEFNRSITL
+248 LPVAEFNRMITL
-260 VFITDLLTAICLM
+260 VFITDLLTAVCLM

-311 LHLSVAWITLNFN
+311 LH
-324 LHRIEA
+324 HIEA
-330 KLSRKVIYLLSFTLL
+330 KLSRKVIYLSSFTLL
-345 LVSSIIISFGIKLPV
+345 LLSSIIIAFGIKLPI
-360 LIAFV
+360 LIACV
-365 LILAGLSFGYI
+365 LILSGISFGYI

-384 QEETSPLQMK
+384 QEETSPIQMK

-407 ASIGSTIMGYLYAIQ
+407 ASIGSTIMGYLYALK
-422 SGIFGPNLHNV
+422 SGLFGANLHNILGV
-433 LSAVAVISIG
+433 VSLISVG
-443 LIVLWVV
+443 LIVVWLI
-450 FFKEQS
+450 FYREAA
-456 SQSKE
+456 SQTNE